1 MILST
6 TIQFPN
12 LHINI
17 EHLPKSFSVFGFD
30 IAFYGCIIA
39 LGMLAGIAIVCYEA
53 KRTGQDYNQ
62 YIDFA
67 LYAIV
72 FSVIGARAYY
82 VIFRW
87 SYYSAHPTEIINIR
101 EGGLAIYGGV
111 IVAILT
117 CFIYT
122 KIKKM
127 SFPKVCD
134 TALLGLILG
143 QIIGRWGNFFNREA
157 FGGVARDKNP
167 WAMRIYFDENYDISQ
182 VPDVV
187 KNGMEALRGKAL
199 SEIGYIQ
206 VQPTFLYE
214 SLWNLFVLVL
224 MLIFRRKKK
233 FDGEVILW
241 YLIGYGIGR
250 AVIEGMRTDQLIMPV
265 TGWPVSQ
272 TLSIVVATVAVIV
285 VIVKRRKIAKAE

>member
-1 MILST
+1 MISST
-6 TIQFPN
+6 AIEFPN
-12 LHINI
+12 LHIHI
-17 EHLPKSFSVFGFD
+17 ENLPKSFSFFGFNVA
-30 IAFYGCIIA
+30 IYGCIIA
-39 LGMLAGIAIVCYEA
+39 IGMLAGIIIACLEA

-67 LYAIV
+67 IYAIL

-87 SYYSAHPTEIINIR
+87 DYYGSHLSEIINIR

-111 IVAILT
+111 IMAIVT
-117 CFIYT
+117 CFAYT

-127 SFPKVCD
+127 SFAKTCD
-134 TALLGLILG
+134 TAILGLILG

-157 FGGVARDKNP
+157 FGGVAGDGNP
-167 WAMRIYFDENYDISQ
+167 WAMRIYFDEHYSISQ
-182 VPDVV
+182 VPEVV
-187 KNGMEALRGKAL
+187 KSGMETLRGKTL

-214 SLWNLFVLVL
+214 SLWNLFVLIL
-224 MLIFRRKKK
+224 MLIFRKKKK

-241 YLIGYGIGR
+241 YLAGYGAGR

-272 TLSIVVATVAVIV
+272 ALSIVAAITACII
-285 VIVKRRKIAKAE
+285 VIVKRIRLKK

>member
-72 FSVIGARAYY
+72 FSVIGARVYY

-87 SYYSAHPTEIINIR
+87 SYT
-101 EGGLAIYGGV
+101 
-111 IVAILT
+111 
-117 CFIYT
+117 
-122 KIKKM
+122 
-127 SFPKVCD
+127 
-134 TALLGLILG
+134 
-143 QIIGRWGNFFNREA
+143 
-157 FGGVARDKNP
+157 
-167 WAMRIYFDENYDISQ
+167 
-182 VPDVV
+182 VPIPL
-187 KNGMEALRGKAL
+187 K
-199 SEIGYIQ
+199 
-206 VQPTFLYE
+206 
-214 SLWNLFVLVL
+214 
-224 MLIFRRKKK
+224 
-233 FDGEVILW
+233 
-241 YLIGYGIGR
+241 
-250 AVIEGMRTDQLIMPV
+250 
-265 TGWPVSQ
+265 
-272 TLSIVVATVAVIV
+272 
-285 VIVKRRKIAKAE
+285 